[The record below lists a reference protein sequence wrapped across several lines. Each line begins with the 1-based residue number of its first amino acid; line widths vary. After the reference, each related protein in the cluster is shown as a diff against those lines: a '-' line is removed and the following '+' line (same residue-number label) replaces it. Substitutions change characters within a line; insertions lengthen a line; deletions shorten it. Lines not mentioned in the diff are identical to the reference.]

1 MMALR
6 CQAQEGGTILLDFER
21 LLLLDLEH
29 LIPAHGSVKYD
40 GAKQALRETLALD
53 IKEFLSSQ

>member
-21 LLLLDLEH
+21 LLLLDFEH

-40 GAKQALRETLALD
+40 GAKQALR
-53 IKEFLSSQ
+53 